1 MRKVKLTE
9 SQFITIIKKVVS
21 EGQKE
26 IDDILDKINKVG
38 GVAGLSKKEKEYLD
52 YHATTGKF
60 LDKKSLSTSHQ
71 IAQYGE
77 TWYFQH
83 PGMPTYQFKY
93 EVTEETPDEIIH
105 TGYFNVNGDEYYGEI
120 YCDTEG
126 EYSVCNFNDAEGENV
141 FERYEELEKE
151 IELFLQVVCNDLK
164 DEMKGGMSV

>member
-1 MRKVKLTE
+1 MRQVKLTE
-9 SQFITIIKKVVS
+9 SQLITIIKKVVS

-60 LDKKSLSTSHQ
+60 LDKESLTTSHQ

-105 TGYFNVNGDEYYGEI
+105 TGYFNVNDDEYYGEI
-120 YCDTEG
+120 FCDTEG
-126 EYSVCNFNDAEGENV
+126 EYSLCNFNDGEGENV
-141 FERYEELEKE
+141 FEKYEGVERE
-151 IELFLQVVCNDLK
+151 IELFLEVVCNDLK